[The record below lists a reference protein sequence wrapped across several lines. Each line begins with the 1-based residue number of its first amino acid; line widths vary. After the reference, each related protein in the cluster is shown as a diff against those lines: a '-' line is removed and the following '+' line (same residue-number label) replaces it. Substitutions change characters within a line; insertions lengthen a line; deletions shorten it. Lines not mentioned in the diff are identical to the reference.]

1 MKKKIIGFFMAAIL
15 LVGQNEMLV
24 WATDFDTEQSDSGTG
39 QEHDES
45 IITGLLPTD
54 PDAYLIADSATRV
67 ISADEVGSFDKSLL
81 KMSIKEIYARR
92 GVRFSDA
99 DVQAYF
105 AGKSWYVGTIDEAD
119 FSDDMLNNVERQ
131 NISILN
137 ECIENYSE
145 DASGDSEYEDLYNAN
160 TIEDLE
166 NYVGE
171 KVICSGRLIAN
182 NVSAFSVEVWGPQMP
197 YVTVNYDPDKYD
209 KTLDNQGISEHP
221 ISVTVWGTLTTGG
234 NAPQIDMEHI
244 FMGGNDSGKA
254 SARLVDYD
262 YFTGDWPE
270 NIGEIVKCIGIFR
283 MDSRW
288 QAWDRSTSD
297 QDFLES
303 FCNSPQDDRTYLSS
317 GNKFDYLNLS
327 YDFSAIGEMSINGIT
342 TSQSFA
348 NTPVAV
354 YGSMVNTGIMCVE
367 YIEPLPKS
375 QWTPEIESMNEV
387 TDMILS
393 QKDEYIT
400 NDLLENWGFLFEED
414 DSYEEDDPYEEDDS
428 YEEDGSYGEDDSYE

>member
-24 WATDFDTEQSDSGTG
+24 WATDFDTEQSDSGAG
-39 QEHDES
+39 QADDES
-45 IITGLLPTD
+45 IITGSLPTD
-54 PDAYLIADSATRV
+54 PDAYLIADSATRA

-166 NYVGE
+166 DYVGE

-197 YVTVNYDPDKYD
+197 YVTVN
-209 KTLDNQGISEHP
+209 
-221 ISVTVWGTLTTGG
+221 
-234 NAPQIDMEHI
+234 
-244 FMGGNDSGKA
+244 
-254 SARLVDYD
+254 
-262 YFTGDWPE
+262 
-270 NIGEIVKCIGIFR
+270 
-283 MDSRW
+283 
-288 QAWDRSTSD
+288 
-297 QDFLES
+297 
-303 FCNSPQDDRTYLSS
+303 
-317 GNKFDYLNLS
+317 
-327 YDFSAIGEMSINGIT
+327 
-342 TSQSFA
+342 
-348 NTPVAV
+348 
-354 YGSMVNTGIMCVE
+354 
-367 YIEPLPKS
+367 
-375 QWTPEIESMNEV
+375 
-387 TDMILS
+387 
-393 QKDEYIT
+393 
-400 NDLLENWGFLFEED
+400 
-414 DSYEEDDPYEEDDS
+414 
-428 YEEDGSYGEDDSYE
+428 